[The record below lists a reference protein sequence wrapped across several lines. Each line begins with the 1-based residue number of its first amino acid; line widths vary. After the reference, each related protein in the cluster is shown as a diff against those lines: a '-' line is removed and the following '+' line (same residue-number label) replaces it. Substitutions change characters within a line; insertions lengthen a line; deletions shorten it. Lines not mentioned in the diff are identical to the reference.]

1 MPPPC
6 ANAIGVAR
14 WNQPVR
20 RLIPAHGGPIPG
32 PDQGIPRRI
41 DVSVV
46 RRTTVAT
53 YPESFNQPIDP
64 SRTCQGSARKT
75 GDGGVSFI
83 DDFELPGRLPALV
96 FQEVLEQPP
105 AGIQHGLR
113 HPSLHWLKAAH
124 VAHSDVLY
132 RSTIFLRNSRPFTGG
147 SKRPCFFV
155 EAAPS
160 ARPQA
165 AFFTSPPPRALP

>member
-83 DDFELPGRLPALV
+83 DDFERPGRLPALV
-96 FQEVLEQPP
+96 FQEVLEHPQPESNTDF
-105 AGIQHGLR
+105 AIR
-113 HPSLHWLKAAH
+113 
-124 VAHSDVLY
+124 V
-132 RSTIFLRNSRPFTGG
+132 
-147 SKRPCFFV
+147 
-155 EAAPS
+155 
-160 ARPQA
+160 
-165 AFFTSPPPRALP
+165 FTSLRLLTSPTAMY